1 MTWHLETERL
11 RLRPMEVDDEDAL
24 LAVLGDPIAMRF
36 YPRPFDRLEV
46 HGWIGR
52 VRERYERD
60 GFGLLA
66 VVERSTGEVVGD
78 CGPMLM
84 ETGHGV
90 HVELG
95 WHIRRDRQGLG
106 FASEAAET
114 CRDHAWSALG
124 VDHLIS
130 IIRPEN
136 VGSWRVARRLGFAA
150 WRGDVRA
157 GMAHLLWRL
166 DARDARATGALTEH
180 GATDVLI
187 SASPAHP

>member
-1 MTWHLETERL
+1 VTWHLETERL
-11 RLRPMEVDDEDAL
+11 QLRPMEVGDADAL
-24 LAVLGDPIAMRF
+24 LLVLGDPLAMRF
-36 YPRPFDRLEV
+36 YPRPFDRDGV
-46 HGWIGR
+46 DAWIGR
-52 VRERYERD
+52 IRERYERD

-66 VVERSTGEVVGD
+66 LVERSTGDVIGD
-78 CGPMLM
+78 CGPMSM

-106 FASEAAET
+106 LATEAGKA
-114 CRDHAWSALG
+114 CRDHAWTALG

-136 VGSWRVARRLGFAA
+136 VPSWRVARRLGFGA

-157 GMAHLLWRL
+157 GMAHVLWRL
-166 DARDARATGALTEH
+166 HRREAALGQGGRARKPMPVDSN
-180 GATDVLI
+180 VQK
-187 SASPAHP
+187 

>member
-1 MTWHLETERL
+1 
-11 RLRPMEVDDEDAL
+11 MEVEDEDAL
-24 LAVLGDPIAMRF
+24 LAVLGDPISMRF
-36 YPRPFDRLEV
+36 YPRPFDRLAV
-46 HGWIGR
+46 RVWIGR
-52 VRERYERD
+52 VRDRYERE
-60 GFGLLA
+60 GFGLLT
-66 VVERSTGEVVGD
+66 VVERSSGEVVGD

-84 ETGHGV
+84 ETGHGM

-106 FASEAAET
+106 LAGEAGEA

-136 VGSWRVARRLGFAA
+136 VPSWRVARRVGFRA

-157 GMAHLLWRL
+157 GMAHVLWRL
-166 DARDARATGALTEH
+166 DAEDAHAPPLPQPSMVRRT
-180 GATDVLI
+180 
-187 SASPAHP
+187 S